1 MAARVLYLIKTYM
14 LTVVVFIAAKA
25 VFMLAYHSE
34 QAFSAGDVCDV
45 ILHGLSL
52 DLSTALYF
60 LIIPFLLSL
69 VSIWVRVPRWLFISY
84 YALIAVALALAF
96 VADTSLYEFWH
107 YKLDASC
114 LQYLETPTEAM
125 ASVSAGYLVVR
136 VVLVVAVAAV
146 LFGAYKFYGTYES
159 YGTYKS
165 YRFYETVLYVLCI
178 PVIIIG
184 IRGGLG
190 ESTTNIGQVYF
201 SQNQFLN
208 HSAVNPVFSFLSSF
222 EKTASYVPDYEFMGD
237 EERERLMEGLYFTT
251 STAPD
256 TLLNTQRPDI
266 VIILLESCG
275 GIFTE
280 DIGQRKDVMP
290 RLNQLTREGVYFANF
305 YANSYRT
312 DRGTL
317 CTWSGYPSFPTS
329 SVMKMP
335 VKTRFLPGLAKSLR
349 AEGYQTTYLYGGDIN
364 FTNMRSYL
372 VTTGFERLHWMK
384 DYTTEEQHTAE
395 WGVRDD
401 ITFSTLRD
409 LLRGDGSPK
418 LIGYSTLSSHEPW
431 DVPTHRLDDEVLNAF
446 NYLDECIGHFIDE
459 VKQTPQWENLLVILL
474 PDHGFSY
481 LGVGEEHEAHDHV
494 PMLWLGGAVKEPR
507 RIEQLCNQTD
517 LPATL
522 LGQLGI
528 THNDFRFSRD
538 VMSKGYTYPFA
549 VHTYNNGITMKD
561 STGFAVFDLN
571 ANRIIVDKSS
581 DSEQL
586 VRKGKAIL
594 QTAAKDLKQLGT
606 E

>member
-1 MAARVLYLIKTYM
+1 MKERLLYLLRFY
-14 LTVVVFIAAKA
+14 LVTVTLFILAKVA
-25 VFMLAYHSE
+25 FMLVNHGE
-34 QAFSAGDVCDV
+34 GDFSAGDMLSVV
-45 ILHGLSL
+45 WHGLSL

-60 LIIPFLLSL
+60 LILPFLLA
-69 VSIWVRVPRWLFISY
+69 VASIWLRLSKWFMRPYVWLM
-84 YALIAVALALAF
+84 AVAFALAF
-96 VADTSLYEFWH
+96 MADTCLYPFWH
-107 YKLDASC
+107 FKLDATC
-114 LQYLETPTEAM
+114 LQYLETPAEAM
-125 ASVSAGYLVVR
+125 ASVTVGYLLLL
-136 VVLVVAVAAV
+136 VLAVILLVLLISFLYSRLPSIAKLPKGRWYEALLYAA
-146 LFGAYKFYGTYES
+146 L
-159 YGTYKS
+159 
-165 YRFYETVLYVLCI
+165 I
-178 PVIIIG
+178 PLIVIG
-184 IRGGLG
+184 IRGGMG

-222 EKTASYVPDYEFMGD
+222 EKTASYVPDYEFMSD
-237 EERERLMEGLYFTT
+237 EACEQLMDGLYSSV
-251 STAPD
+251 STDPD
-256 TLLNTQRPDI
+256 TLLNTRRPDI
-266 VIILLESCG
+266 VVILLESCG

-280 DIGQRKDVMP
+280 DIGRRKDIMP
-290 RLNQLTREGVYFANF
+290 RLNRLTREGVYFANF

-335 VKTRFLPGLAKSLR
+335 AKTRFLPGLAKSLR
-349 AEGYQTTYLYGGDIN
+349 AEGYKTTYLYGGDIN

-372 VTTGFERLHWMK
+372 VTTGFEQLHWMK
-384 DYTTEEQHTAE
+384 DYTAEEQHTAE

-401 ITFSTLRD
+401 ITFGTLFELLRD
-409 LLRGDGSPK
+409 NGSPK

-446 NYLDECIGHFIDE
+446 NYLDECIGRFVDE
-459 VKQTPQWENLLVILL
+459 VRQTPQWENLLVILL
-474 PDHGFSY
+474 PDHGFTY
-481 LGVGEEHEAHDHV
+481 LGVGEEHEEHDHV
-494 PMLWLGGAVKEPR
+494 PMLWFGGAVKEPR

-528 THNDFRFSRD
+528 AHDDFPFSRD
-538 VMSKGYTYPFA
+538 VMSKDYTYPFA

-571 ANRIIVDKSS
+571 ANRIVVDKSS
-581 DSEQL
+581 DSEL
-586 VRKGKAIL
+586 LIRKGKAIL
-594 QTAAKDLKQLGT
+594 QTAAKHLKQLGT

>member
-1 MAARVLYLIKTYM
+1 MKERLLYLLRFY
-14 LTVVVFIAAKA
+14 LVTVTLFILAKVA
-25 VFMLAYHSE
+25 FMLVNHGE
-34 QAFSAGDVCDV
+34 GDFSAGDMLSVV
-45 ILHGLSL
+45 WHGLSL

-60 LIIPFLLSL
+60 LILPFLLA
-69 VSIWVRVPRWLFISY
+69 VASIWLRLSKWFMRPYVWLM
-84 YALIAVALALAF
+84 AVAFALAF
-96 VADTSLYEFWH
+96 MADTCLYPFWH
-107 YKLDASC
+107 FKLDATC
-114 LQYLETPTEAM
+114 LQYLETPAEAM
-125 ASVSAGYLVVR
+125 ASVTVGYLLLL
-136 VVLVVAVAAV
+136 VLAVILLVLLIGFLYSRLPSIAKLPKGRWYEALLYAA
-146 LFGAYKFYGTYES
+146 L
-159 YGTYKS
+159 
-165 YRFYETVLYVLCI
+165 I
-178 PVIIIG
+178 PLIVIG
-184 IRGGLG
+184 IRGGMG

-222 EKTASYVPDYEFMGD
+222 EKTASYVPDYEFMSD
-237 EERERLMEGLYFTT
+237 EACEQLMDGLYSSV
-251 STAPD
+251 STDPD
-256 TLLNTQRPDI
+256 TLLNTRRPDI
-266 VIILLESCG
+266 VVILLESCG

-280 DIGQRKDVMP
+280 DIGRRKDIMP
-290 RLNQLTREGVYFANF
+290 RLNRLTREGVYFANF

-335 VKTRFLPGLAKSLR
+335 AKTRFLPGLAKSLR
-349 AEGYQTTYLYGGDIN
+349 AEGYKTTYLYGGDIN

-372 VTTGFERLHWMK
+372 VTTGFEQLHWMK
-384 DYTTEEQHTAE
+384 DYTAEEQHTAE

-401 ITFSTLRD
+401 ITFGTLFELLRD
-409 LLRGDGSPK
+409 NGSPK

-446 NYLDECIGHFIDE
+446 NYLDECIGRFVDE
-459 VKQTPQWENLLVILL
+459 VRQTPQWENLLVILL
-474 PDHGFSY
+474 PDHGFTY
-481 LGVGEEHEAHDHV
+481 LGVGEEHEEHDHV
-494 PMLWLGGAVKEPR
+494 PMLWFGGAVKEPR

-528 THNDFRFSRD
+528 AHDDFPFSRD
-538 VMSKGYTYPFA
+538 VMSKDYTYPFA

-571 ANRIIVDKSS
+571 ANRIVVDKSS
-581 DSEQL
+581 DSEL
-586 VRKGKAIL
+586 LIRKGKAIL
-594 QTAAKDLKQLGT
+594 QTAAKHLKQLGT